1 MISAR
6 PLELKI
12 QQKKN
17 RNKNNW
23 SDFSVAYLEISHRK
37 ESENHVCFC
46 WVYAVEAK
54 RRQQLECEQYAV
66 ATEGPKIWGEWP
78 VVMWWAKSVTFG

>member
-12 QQKKN
+12 HQKKN

-37 ESENHVCFC
+37 ESENHGLDGKLTFSTL
-46 WVYAVEAK
+46 ATDT
-54 RRQQLECEQYAV
+54 V
-66 ATEGPKIWGEWP
+66 ALLTR
-78 VVMWWAKSVTFG
+78 

>member
-6 PLELKI
+6 PLELI
-12 QQKKN
+12 MQQKKN

-37 ESENHVCFC
+37 ESENHVCLQCPIIEKKIVSCFDIEELPRSPGK
-46 WVYAVEAK
+46 WSWHLLSFLPFISIFK
-54 RRQQLECEQYAV
+54 QCE
-66 ATEGPKIWGEWP
+66 
-78 VVMWWAKSVTFG
+78 